1 MRAGAKNAEPR
12 YGDCV
17 SPPAKPKA
25 PGVRRRVTKKPRQP
39 ALRPRDARF
48 RFLVEHSRD
57 IFFSMRLPEGQY
69 EYVSSGVT
77 ELHGVTPQ
85 QLYDDPELFWTFIAP
100 AWRDRMR
107 AWAADIRRGV
117 LREKYEFEVID
128 RYGRLRWIEQR
139 TVLVERP
146 DGRGSVLQ
154 GVASDRT
161 EEHAAALALRENME
175 RYRQLAEAWP
185 EQVMLTMNM
194 DTGRHEYVSP
204 SMERVL
210 GYRPEEFYADPGLG
224 LAVVAPRWRE
234 QARVWL
240 EEIKAGFLRPFY
252 EFELVRRDGAQ
263 RWVYQVGALLP
274 REPGGD
280 RRVQFTF
287 HDVTDARQDRRQL
300 ELSEALFRQLAEDWS
315 EQVLMRIDLSTGRH
329 EYVSPSI
336 TRVFGFTPEEFA
348 HEDSRAALAVA
359 PEWRETVAR
368 WMREAAAGG
377 LAPEYEYEIID
388 AWGRRRWVYQRGVL
402 LRGGDGRPLA
412 AQFVLFDNTERKRLE
427 QALENSRT
435 FLDCVI
441 EQSPVALLITD
452 AEGTLIRINQ
462 ALRDRVQV
470 TDEQAAGRYNIFNDV
485 QIAAQGLLPLI
496 RKVHEHGGVERFT
509 LDYDIGRVESLA
521 PRPQHR
527 RILDVTIGAV
537 QDAAGRTTNLIL
549 QHMDI
554 TEQRRAQ
561 EELARKDAML
571 SAMLRNMPFDFWA
584 RDTELRS
591 IMQSDASIR
600 LWGDLAAGDE
610 DFVPQETRTVWRETD
625 RKVMEQS
632 PVEEERT
639 LRLPTGELRTFQS
652 VVALIR
658 EGENTLGLL
667 GVNVDITARKAAEEA
682 LRESTARY
690 DELTRRIPV
699 GVYLFSLRDGE
710 TRFEYV
716 SPRLCGMLGLR
727 EADFAAGLRP
737 FRPAVHPE
745 DYPDMLRAG
754 QESLAAA
761 AAFRWEGRFLVRG
774 EERWVSIEAE
784 PAPMPGG
791 TRWSGVVS
799 DITARKQ
806 AEQALLRSERRF
818 AALIR
823 NSFDTIN
830 ILDADGR
837 QVFVSDA
844 VQRILGFTAAELT
857 DIPVIETMIH
867 PDDRARV
874 RESFTRAI
882 REGTAWVQYRHRH
895 KDGAWVHLEAWG
907 TNQLD
912 NPDIGGVVVN
922 VRDVTDRLRVEEAL
936 ARSSRL
942 WRRLLDSMHEGVWA
956 FDENQ
961 RTIFVNGRL
970 AAMTGYSLGE
980 LDGMVFSD
988 MLDEA
993 QARIV
998 RERMQARRMRIAGAM
1013 DYQLRRKDG
1022 SLFAAHVSSAPIL
1035 DETGAYEGLVCSV
1048 TDLTEHKRMEGQLR
1062 RNQAR
1067 FAALYELSRLS
1078 AATEEQLAAY
1088 TLRQALR
1095 LTESAAGM
1103 LFFVSRDRARLEPMA
1118 WEGPRGPEPVR
1129 EMPVSVPTPWSEM
1142 FITGQPLVLN
1152 DFPTYGDRLPDGHT
1166 PVDRFLG
1173 VPALDG
1179 GQPAAIM
1186 GLTGKTAAYTSD
1198 DSLQIALLLDGMWRT
1213 VRSRRDQERIRA
1225 SLREKE
1231 ALLREVHH
1239 RVKNNLQV
1247 VSSLLDMAGRR
1258 LPAETRRGV
1267 EEVRAKVQ
1275 AMGLIHAQ
1283 LHGEDAAGGIDLER
1297 YVRALF
1303 RQLREIYSGDM
1314 ELSLDIRLGTLRI
1327 GLDAATPLGL
1337 ALNEA
1342 LANVFRH
1349 ARPADGTG
1357 RVRIAAWRDAEGRVC
1372 IDVGDDGPGLPPG
1385 LDPERSGG
1393 LGMKLMFGL
1402 VRRQLGGELEIA
1414 DGAPGVVVRIRFLPR
1429 TGG

>member
-1 MRAGAKNAEPR
+1 
-12 YGDCV
+12 V
-17 SPPAKPKA
+17 SPPEKSKA
-25 PGVRRRVTKKPRQP
+25 PGARRRVTKKPRQP

-48 RFLVEHSRD
+48 RFLVEHTRD

-69 EYVSSGVT
+69 EYISSGIT
-77 ELHGVTPQ
+77 ELHGITPQ
-85 QLYDDPELFWTFIAP
+85 QFYDDPSLFWSCVAP
-100 AWRDRMR
+100 AWRERMR
-107 AWAADIRRGV
+107 EWFADVRRGV

-139 TVLVERP
+139 AVLVERP

-185 EQVMLTMNM
+185 EQVMLTVNL

-204 SMERVL
+204 SMARVL

-224 LAVVAPRWRE
+224 LAVVAPQWRE

-240 EEIKAGFLRPFY
+240 EEIKAGLLRPYY
-252 EFELVRRDGAQ
+252 EFELVRRDGVQ
-263 RWVYQVGALLP
+263 LWIYQVGVLLP
-274 REPGGD
+274 REAGDD

-315 EQVLMRIDLSTGRH
+315 EQVLMRIDLTTGRH
-329 EYVSPSI
+329 EYVSPSV
-336 TRVFGFTPEEFA
+336 TRVFGFAPEEFA
-348 HEDSRAALAVA
+348 REDSRAAQAVA
-359 PEWRETVAR
+359 PEWRETVAC
-368 WMREAAAGG
+368 WMQAAAEGD

-402 LRGGDGRPLA
+402 LRGGDGRPYA

-452 AEGTLIRINQ
+452 AEGTLIRTNQ
-462 ALRDRVQV
+462 ALRDRVQIS
-470 TDEQAAGRYNIFNDV
+470 DEQASGRYNIFCDA

-496 RKVHEHGGVERFT
+496 RKVHERGGTERFT
-509 LDYDIGRVESLA
+509 LEYDIGRIESLA
-521 PRPQHR
+521 PRPQQR
-527 RILDVTIGAV
+527 RILDVTISAV
-537 QDAAGRTTNLIL
+537 QNAAGRTTNLII

-561 EELARKDAML
+561 EELAHKDAML

-591 IMQSDASIR
+591 ILQSDASVR

-610 DFVPQETRTVWRETD
+610 DFVPSETRTIWRETD

-632 PVEEERT
+632 PLEGERT

-667 GVNVDITARKAAEEA
+667 GVNIDITARKAAEEA

-710 TRFEYV
+710 SRFEYV
-716 SPRLCGMLGLR
+716 SPRLCEMLGLR
-727 EADFAAGLRP
+727 ETDFAAGLRP

-745 DYPDMLRAG
+745 DYPAMVHAG

-774 EERWVSIEAE
+774 EERWISIEAE

-791 TRWSGVVS
+791 GTRWSGVVS
-799 DITARKQ
+799 DSTARKL

-818 AALIR
+818 SALIR

-830 ILDADGR
+830 ILDDDGR
-837 QVFVSDA
+837 QIFVSDA

-874 RESFTRAI
+874 RESFVRVI

-895 KDGAWVHLEAWG
+895 KDGSWVHLEAWG

-912 NPDIGGVVVN
+912 NPDIGGVVAN
-922 VRDVTDRLRVEEAL
+922 VRDVTDRLRAEEAL

-980 LDGMVFSD
+980 LDCMVFSD

-998 RERMQARRMRIAGAM
+998 RERMQTRRLRIAGAM

-1035 DETGAYEGLVCSV
+1035 NETGTYEGLVCSV
-1048 TDLTEHKRMEGQLR
+1048 TDLTERKRMEGQLR

-1103 LFFVSRDRARLEPMA
+1103 LFFVSTDRTQLEPMA
-1118 WEGPRGPEPVR
+1118 WEGPPDGGPPQVIPVN
-1129 EMPVSVPTPWSEM
+1129 SPTPWTEM
-1142 FITGQPLVLN
+1142 FVTGLPLVLN
-1152 DFPTYGDRLPDGHT
+1152 DFPAFWKRLPDGHVA
-1166 PVDRFLG
+1166 VDRFLG
-1173 VPALDG
+1173 VPALDS

-1186 GLTGKTAAYTSD
+1186 GLTGKTTAYTSD
-1198 DSLQIALLLDGMWRT
+1198 DSLQIALLLDGMWRA

-1303 RQLREIYSGDM
+1303 RQLREVYSGDM

-1342 LANVFRH
+1342 LANAFRH
-1349 ARPADGTG
+1349 ARPAAGTG
-1357 RVRIAAWRDAEGRVC
+1357 RVRIAAWREQDGRVC
-1372 IDVGDDGPGLPPG
+1372 IDVGDDGPGLPQG
-1385 LDPERSGG
+1385 LEPERSGG

-1402 VRRQLGGELEIA
+1402 VRSQLGGELEIS
-1414 DGAPGVVVRIRFLPR
+1414 DGGPGVVVRIRFRPR
-1429 TGG
+1429 AGS